1 MSADIDQTAA
11 QLATVPGQLAFLGC
25 SIMTAPREYHET
37 IQALLRPA
45 IDAGIIGP
53 VAILAPGSSPEKT
66 DGYLRRALE
75 ILVSAPEEGGE
86 DE

>member
-1 MSADIDQTAA
+1 VSADIDQAAA
-11 QLATVPGQLAFLGC
+11 QLGTIPGQLAFLGC
-25 SIMTAPREYHET
+25 SIITAPVEYHET
-37 IQALLRPA
+37 INALLRGA

-53 VAILAPGSSPEKT
+53 VAILAPGSSPEKI

-75 ILVSAPEEGGE
+75 ILVSAPQEDGE